1 MVLVAPVLRYISVVT
16 VRSHLHTMILII
28 IIITIFTR
36 AALNFTS
43 SIVPIN

>member
-1 MVLVAPVLRYISVVT
+1 MVLVAPVLRYVSVVT
-16 VRSHLHTMILII
+16 VGSHLHTVILI

-36 AALNFTS
+36 AALNFTF